1 MKSQWIENLPVGWH
15 VVPFGSLF
23 QHSKNKNTLLKRDY
37 VLSVMKNRGVIPYEE
52 KGNIG
57 NKVSDDLSGYKLVDK
72 GDFVLN
78 SMNLYVGSVGV
89 SDYEGVTST
98 AYIVCK
104 PSHEIH
110 SGYYKYLI
118 QSRGFQ
124 EYVGLLG
131 NGILEIREAVRW
143 TSLKS
148 VKVPLPNIEIQRKIA
163 DFLDR
168 KTTYIYQLIEK
179 KEKLISLLIEKRK
192 NIISSALT
200 CRKEYNQNE
209 NVEKQIHQTFEKNIG
224 TKEHWSKFRLKYL
237 AQLVVDKVNFS
248 DEDCPYIGLDAIT
261 QWTGEINLSTSDTV
275 EESTGNR
282 FYPGDILFG
291 KLRPYLAKVATPNF
305 LGQCSSEALVLRP
318 YINVD
323 TQFLRYRLVDVK
335 TIDLINSS
343 TYGTKMPR
351 SSWDFIG
358 NIYFNIPKL
367 TTQKIIADFLN
378 IETKKL
384 DQTIKK
390 TKKSIEL
397 LKEFRA
403 SLITAAVTGQLDVHK
418 QKNNE
423 ALK

>member
-1 MKSQWIENLPVGWH
+1 MTISWNNFRLKYLVRLINEKAEPNEKYPYIGLNAVKSWTGKINLSAASGVKESVGNRFH
-15 VVPFGSLF
+15 SGDILFGKMGPHLAKVAIPNFSGQCTSELF
-23 QHSKNKNTLLKRDY
+23 
-37 VLSVMKNRGVIPYEE
+37 VLRPWPNLDTRFLRY
-52 KGNIG
+52 
-57 NKVSDDLSGYKLVDK
+57 LLVDVATIDLVSSSVYGATMPRTSWNFM
-72 GDFVLN
+72 GDLRF
-78 SMNLYVGSVGV
+78 
-89 SDYEGVTST
+89 
-98 AYIVCK
+98 
-104 PSHEIH
+104 
-110 SGYYKYLI
+110 
-118 QSRGFQ
+118 
-124 EYVGLLG
+124 
-131 NGILEIREAVRW
+131 
-143 TSLKS
+143 
-148 VKVPLPNIEIQRKIA
+148 NIPDLATQKIIA

-168 KTTYIYQLIEK
+168 KTIYIYQLIEK

-192 NIISSALT
+192 SMISFAVT
-200 CRKEYNQNE
+200 GQKEHNQNE
-209 NVEKQIHQTFEKNIG
+209 SVEKQIHQTFEKNID
-224 TKEHWSKFRLKYL
+224 TKEPWNKFRLKYL
-237 AQLVVDKVNFS
+237 LQLIVDKVNFS

-403 SLITAAVTGQLDVHK
+403 SLITAAVTGQLDIHK
-418 QKNNE
+418 QK
-423 ALK
+423 K